1 MNKRKAI
8 FGLVLSLGLLF
19 SMSSIQES
27 TSANA
32 GWAIAKYAFDD
43 HDAAQAVGQAAGATL
58 GGAGAAWAGAK
69 VGGKLGAFLGG
80 PVGLAVGAGLGA
92 L

>member
-8 FGLVLSLGLLF
+8 FGLALSLGLLF
-19 SMSSIQES
+19 SMSSIKEN

-32 GWAIAKYAFDD
+32 GWAIAKYAFND
-43 HDAAQAVGQAAGATL
+43 HDAAHVVGQATGATL
-58 GGAGAAWAGAK
+58 DG
-69 VGGKLGAFLGG
+69 V
-80 PVGLAVGAGLGA
+80 GLGA